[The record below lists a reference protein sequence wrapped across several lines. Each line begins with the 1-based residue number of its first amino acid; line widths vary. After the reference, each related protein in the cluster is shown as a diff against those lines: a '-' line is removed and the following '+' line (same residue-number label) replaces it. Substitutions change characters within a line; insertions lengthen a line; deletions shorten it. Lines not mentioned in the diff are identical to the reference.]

1 MDDELSTRLRETL
14 HVAVQE
20 KRITERAAHLI
31 HFAVDSIGSDA
42 PPRGSRSFSSL
53 KIADSQRLAIDKLP
67 DVLQYVRD
75 SRDVETVGIF
85 DLLEVAPQI
94 FAMFFIFKQPK

>member
-1 MDDELSTRLRETL
+1 MDAELSTRLREAL
-14 HVAVQE
+14 DAAVQE
-20 KRITERAAHLI
+20 KGITERAAHLI
-31 HFAVDSIGSDA
+31 HFVVDAIGSDA
-42 PPRGSRSFSSL
+42 PPRGSRGFSGL

-67 DVLQYVRD
+67 DVLRYVKD